1 MNVFLCLSP
10 PHRPDAVQRSGQPDE
25 GGGLQ
30 PQGDGPLVLVH
41 PPGGGLQRPRRG
53 SSALRR
59 RTVTLPSVWAA
70 TASCSSGLHSPSG
83 LPPAQGASRAL
94 GVRTLESLKICS
106 LFQNLGEILPPHFSS
121 SSSSSSSSSLSLFG
135 MITERSDSKVQQKS
149 KGREEEE
156 EGRQRHART
165 QAPTHPSEQLCLCWL
180 GSWSWLSSPPSLR
193 LFATSFG
200 LFSDEV

>member
-121 SSSSSSSSSLSLFG
+121 SSSSSSSLSLFG

-156 EGRQRHART
+156 EGRQRHARKH
-165 QAPTHPSEQLCLCWL
+165 APTHPSEQLCLCWL